1 MTAAKI
7 PPAVDDLFSGKAI
20 AHLASVSAKGQPLV
34 TPVWIDR
41 EGDRIL
47 VNSTQGRVK
56 NRNMAPGAKVALSI
70 IDPANPYRYVGVQ
83 GRVVEARGHEV
94 ADKHLDKLSQRYI
107 GKPYPWRQPGDVR
120 QLFVIEPTHVKVQ
133 A

>member
-20 AHLASVSAKGQPLV
+20 AHLATVSAKGQPLV

-41 EGDRIL
+41 EGGRIL

-56 NRNMAPGAKVALSI
+56 NRNMAKGARVALAI
-70 IDPANPYRYVGVQ
+70 TDPANPYRYVAVQ
-83 GRVVEARGHEV
+83 GRVVEVRGHEV
-94 ADKHLDKLSQRYI
+94 ADKHLDQLSQRYI

-120 QLFVIEPTHVKVQ
+120 QLFVIEPTSVKVQ